1 MCRTNIQQ
9 FIQFDILDYR
19 ILLPSSNIVVE
30 WYRIEDSPW
39 SRCSPTQFQTW
50 FLHSHIGSA
59 ILLAPKN
66 RMLAMLAPSS
76 ARSSAARVFYPSKII
91 IDWLHDFPNLQRI
104 QCSIEN
110 NRSPCKTSLPL
121 DAACLSKVHLKLFAL
136 CRRLTM
142 LGWFNDHFIKS
153 AQKVVLLKSH
163 ELVTIFDGAV
173 LNLNAY
179 APGPSWLVEGDSR
192 WQHYKYVK
200 KDLSEAASKTQI
212 HIACMQF
219 KD

>member
-19 ILLPSSNIVVE
+19 ILLPSSNIAVE

-110 NRSPCKTSLPL
+110 NRSPCKTSLLL

-136 CRRLTM
+136 SPPHNARLVQRS
-142 LGWFNDHFIKS
+142 LHKVSSESGVIEKS
-153 AQKVVLLKSH
+153 WISLNIWWCSTEFECLCARSI
-163 ELVTIFDGAV
+163 LV
-173 LNLNAY
+173 
-179 APGPSWLVEGDSR
+179 SR
-192 WQHYKYVK
+192 GRQQVTT
-200 KDLSEAASKTQI
+200 LQI
-212 HIACMQF
+212 C
-219 KD
+219 